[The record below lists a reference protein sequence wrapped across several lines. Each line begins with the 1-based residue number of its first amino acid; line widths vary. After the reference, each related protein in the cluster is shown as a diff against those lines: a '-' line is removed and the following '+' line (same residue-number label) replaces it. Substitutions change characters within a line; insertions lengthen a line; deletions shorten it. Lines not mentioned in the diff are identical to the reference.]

1 MQKEP
6 NFKTWFLHIVRP
18 AVWGTLPAT
27 DKKIGVGVA
36 EVKDGDGVGEPIR
49 SPQTCRLLRRPE
61 VEASLQGALQP
72 QG

>member
-1 MQKEP
+1 M
-6 NFKTWFLHIVRP
+6 
-18 AVWGTLPAT
+18 WGTLPAT

-36 EVKDGDGVGEPIR
+36 EVKDGDGVGMPIR